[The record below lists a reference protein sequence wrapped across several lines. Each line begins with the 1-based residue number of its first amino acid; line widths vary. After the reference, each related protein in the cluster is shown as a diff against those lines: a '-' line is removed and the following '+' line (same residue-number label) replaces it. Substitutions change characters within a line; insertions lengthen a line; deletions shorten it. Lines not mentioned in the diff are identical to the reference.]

1 MKLNE
6 VLDPKEFAMR
16 LNKQSGTRPARVV
29 KLIDM
34 LKAKAKASNPRRDDP
49 RHHDEEAGM
58 DPDLKTLPSG

>member
-6 VLDPKEFAMR
+6 VLDPRDFAIR
-16 LNKQSGTRPARVV
+16 LNQQSGERPARIV

-34 LKAKAKASNPRRDDP
+34 LKAKSKASNPRRDDP
-49 RHHDEEAGM
+49 RHYDEEAGE